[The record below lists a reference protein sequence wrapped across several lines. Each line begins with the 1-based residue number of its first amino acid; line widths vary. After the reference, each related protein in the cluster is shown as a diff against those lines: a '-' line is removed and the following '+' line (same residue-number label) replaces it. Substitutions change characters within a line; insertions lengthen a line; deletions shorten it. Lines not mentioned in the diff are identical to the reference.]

1 MDYFKRITIINTQNS
16 TGEKLNEKIQWF
28 SNCIG
33 MFNERDKEKSC
44 FRIFVNLLKEEEPVS
59 SDEIAQ
65 MSNLSRGTVIH
76 HISRL
81 RDSGLVIKKNG
92 GYSLKTRNLEELT
105 NEIEKDVIN
114 TMKKIKEISKEIDD
128 ELKYINF

>member
-1 MDYFKRITIINTQNS
+1 M
-16 TGEKLNEKIQWF
+16 KIQWF

-65 MSNLSRGTVIH
+65 MSICLEEHDTSYFKTKRFWVGN
-76 HISRL
+76 
-81 RDSGLVIKKNG
+81 KKNG

-105 NEIEKDVIN
+105 NEIEK
-114 TMKKIKEISKEIDD
+114 M
-128 ELKYINF
+128 